1 MYNKSAMRSKKCW
14 DTLKPFLASKGFV
27 HKEKYS
33 YKSEGQIY
41 HHENE
46 LSKSFNFAKLIL
58 SKILQRK
65 IPIKIGSFTG
75 NKDEPEVFKERVEK

>member
-1 MYNKSAMRSKKCW
+1 MYNKGAMRSKKCW

-41 HHENE
+41 YHENE
-46 LSKSFNFAKLIL
+46 LSK
-58 SKILQRK
+58 
-65 IPIKIGSFTG
+65 
-75 NKDEPEVFKERVEK
+75 